1 MIPKELVDEQRKSV
15 AKVNRA
21 AEAMQKANDAL
32 GKATDVYLKATEE
45 LKHIQKQINN
55 ILDGIPQEKDVIQS
69 KDPKSVFP
77 DNDGSQF
84 TPETSQPEEQSTL
97 HTDQET
103 GQSGYEE
110 PEQKDDVTH
119 VRKE

>member
-1 MIPKELVDEQRKSV
+1 MIPKELVDEQRKAI

-21 AEAMQKANDAL
+21 SEAMQKANDIMDQAS
-32 GKATDVYLKATEE
+32 DDYLKATEE

-55 ILDGIPQEKDVIQS
+55 ILDGIPHESSAGATKEDLDRI
-69 KDPKSVFP
+69 FP
-77 DNDGSQF
+77 
-84 TPETSQPEEQSTL
+84 PEENPTVEEQSTL
-97 HTDQET
+97 HTDEET

-119 VRKE
+119 VRGEQ